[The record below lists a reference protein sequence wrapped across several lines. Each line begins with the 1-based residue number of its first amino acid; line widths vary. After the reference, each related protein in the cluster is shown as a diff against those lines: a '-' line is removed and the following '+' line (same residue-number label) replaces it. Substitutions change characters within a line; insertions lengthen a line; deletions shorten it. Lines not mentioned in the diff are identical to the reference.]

1 MDTNA
6 PAPKPD
12 MIEHA
17 GKLIKRLNG
26 MSYVSDHLVANN
38 ENTVAL
44 ATAVLAVAA
53 ELRDIHNV
61 LHEINVELAD
71 QERAA
76 VNQLREEIGSLR
88 VAQGHLATILGQV
101 LKREKTEVA
110 A

>member
-17 GKLIKRLNG
+17 GKLLKRLNG

-44 ATAVLAVAA
+44 ASAVLAVAA

-61 LHEINVELAD
+61 LHEINTRMAADGSLAD
-71 QERAA
+71 LAA
-76 VNQLREEIGSLR
+76 S
-88 VAQGHLATILGQV
+88 VATWKV
-101 LKREKTEVA
+101 ES
-110 A
+110 